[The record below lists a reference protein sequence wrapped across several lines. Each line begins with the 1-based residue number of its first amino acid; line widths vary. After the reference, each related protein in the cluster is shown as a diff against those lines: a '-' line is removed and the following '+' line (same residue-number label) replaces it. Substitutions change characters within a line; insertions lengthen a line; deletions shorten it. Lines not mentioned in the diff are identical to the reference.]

1 MPSVDTKQTVMLKE
15 VFRYRANS
23 DDVTCDRP
31 ICAKANAHGD
41 FTTGKG
47 WDEWKLDYL
56 KRHLTHKTHVDSVTK
71 LRNRPYT

>member
-31 ICAKANAHGD
+31 ICAKAIAHGD
-41 FTTGKG
+41 FTTDKG
-47 WDEWKLDYL
+47 WDE
-56 KRHLTHKTHVDSVTK
+56 
-71 LRNRPYT
+71 